1 MPASL
6 LRENGCEV
14 VTVTSRVTLIVVVE
28 VTEYQGKP
36 LKKAHVVR
44 LVRGRQAD
52 IVEERVPLRNRLALA
67 LAHQHPQ
74 VPDAGSSTQALDVA
88 LRLELI
94 DVHNHAA
101 AVVGAQRKELT
112 RRA

>member
-1 MPASL
+1 M
-6 LRENGCEV
+6 
-14 VTVTSRVTLIVVVE
+14 TSPIGIAIPRDSAAT
-28 VTEYQGKP
+28 
-36 LKKAHVVR
+36 KAH
-44 LVRGRQAD
+44 LMPNWSAGRGGRSDKRRQAD

-101 AVVGAQRKELT
+101 AGVQGLVSTQRKELT